1 MGAFVLAVD
10 WAGVTISS
18 EPMSRA
24 ELALGGFASA
34 GWQRINA
41 QGFSASRAISADV
54 SDWAIQRD
62 LIVAMDGRFS
72 LGCRTRLR
80 AKLAGV
86 AEAASCDDESLAAL
100 AWSVS
105 GESAAAQFEGDFAL
119 AIFDVKQAQL
129 WLMRSPSGARGLHFV
144 FERDRVLVATRPSA
158 ALMVAGRSL
167 REHSDSVAAYF
178 ALRAP
183 PSGYGYFEGVTAM
196 LPGATCSFDA
206 HGMRAGQASAVA
218 AKPKLQ
224 FADDAE
230 AREAWLA
237 SLSAAVSEALSG
249 WRQPGVMLSGG
260 LDSSALAAIGMR
272 SRTTLCAY
280 SWTLPQTPA
289 ADEHEWIAATT
300 RHLGLESRLFNGDHD
315 WPLARLAHWPIEDDG
330 PPANPYLWLQQH
342 LYCVA
347 ESANC
352 DALISGNFG
361 DHLYPEAGAW
371 MRSGLSDR
379 GISWVLGQE
388 LKLLR
393 QQGLSALWREPGWRR
408 LARQDSIAAANTW
421 QAPHWLQPKWGAQLL
436 GTLGTDTPGAGADS
450 AEAIQDA
457 ELGRRFHA
465 MHNIELLAPYRDP
478 RVVAFA
484 AALPA
489 HYQYRNGQSKSLTRE
504 AMRGLLPESVRT
516 RRKGGSLAPF
526 FRIGVLQRSATEVTQ
541 LLDAPDAR
549 WPNYIMPSA
558 LRRARERAFTESDLL
573 LIWLCVSYELWWRS
587 HWGRG
592 GAVLASRVNRCEVS
606 EAFRE

>member
-34 GWQRINA
+34 GWQRISA
-41 QGFSASRAISADV
+41 QGISASRASSADV
-54 SDWAIQRD
+54 GDWAIQRD

-80 AKLAGV
+80 ANLAGV
-86 AEAASCDDESLAAL
+86 TDAANCDDESLAAL
-100 AWSVS
+100 AWSLS

-119 AIFDVKQAQL
+119 AIFDIKQARL

-144 FERDRVLVATRPSA
+144 FEDDGVLVATRPSA
-158 ALMVAGRSL
+158 ALFAAGRSL
-167 REHSDSVAAYF
+167 QEHPDSVAAYF

-183 PSGYGYFEGVTAM
+183 PSGCGYFVGVTAM
-196 LPGATCSFDA
+196 VPGATCSFDA
-206 HGMRAGQASAVA
+206 RGMRVRQASVVA

-230 AREAWLA
+230 ARDAWLVT
-237 SLSAAVSEALSG
+237 LSAAVSEALSES
-249 WRQPGVMLSGG
+249 RRPGIMLSGG
-260 LDSSALAAIGMR
+260 LDSSALATISNQ
-272 SRTTLCAY
+272 SRNKLCAY
-280 SWTLPQTPA
+280 SWTLPLTPA
-289 ADEHEWIAATT
+289 SNEHEWITATT
-300 RHLGLESRLFNGDHD
+300 QHLGLESRLFNGDHD
-315 WPLARLAHWPIEDDG
+315 WPLARLAQWPIEDDG
-330 PPANPYLWLQQH
+330 PPANPYRWLQQH

-361 DHLYPEAGAW
+361 DHLYPEAGNW

-388 LKLLR
+388 LKLL
-393 QQGLSALWREPGWRR
+393 QDQGLSALWREPGWRM
-408 LARQDSIAAANTW
+408 LARQGSMPAASTW
-421 QAPHWLQPKWGAQLL
+421 QTPHWMQPKWGAQLL
-436 GTLGTDTPGAGADS
+436 QTLGTDAPGTGADS

-516 RRKGGSLAPF
+516 RPKGGSLAPF
-526 FRIGVLQRSATEVTQ
+526 FRIGVLQRSATEVAR

-549 WPNYIMPSA
+549 WPHYVMPSA

-573 LIWLCVSYELWWRS
+573 LIWLCASYELWWRS

-592 GAVLASRVNRCEVS
+592 GAVLASRANRCEVS